1 MSKTRFSIVERVA
14 IRYRQFKFRKKTS
27 SPYLSGDAF
36 RSLCEIVID
45 SESDLDL
52 VDKRRFD
59 NSNVFC
65 RSDLLPSLIERV
77 KGKGVIK
84 NLVCGNSDFDFNNVP
99 QGLLKVTQ
107 RAFLQNSSISDGKH
121 IFTLPI
127 GIENLRYGM
136 NGLPRNLVSSKI
148 GRAHV

>member
-1 MSKTRFSIVERVA
+1 MSKSRFSIVERVA
-14 IRYRQFKFRKKTS
+14 IKYRQFKFRNKTS

-77 KGKGVIK
+77 QGNVVIR
-84 NLVCGNSDFDFNNVP
+84 NLICGNSDFDFNSVP
-99 QGLLKVTQ
+99 KDLLAVTQ
-107 RAFLQNSSISDGKH
+107 RAFLQNSSIGDGKR
-121 IFTLPI
+121 IYTLPI
-127 GIENLRYGM
+127 GIE
-136 NGLPRNLVSSKI
+136 I

>member
-1 MSKTRFSIVERVA
+1 MSKSRFSIVERVA
-14 IRYRQFKFRKKTS
+14 IKYRQFKFRNKTS
-27 SPYLSGDAF
+27 SPYISGDAF

-45 SESDLDL
+45 SESDLNL
-52 VDKRRFD
+52 FDKKSFD

-77 KGKGVIK
+77 KGKGIIK
-84 NLVCGNSDFDFNNVP
+84 NLVCGNSDYDFNKVP
-99 QGLLKVTQ
+99 KDLLKVTQ

-121 IFTLPI
+121 IYTLPI
-127 GIENLRYGM
+127 GIENLSYGM
-136 NGLPRNLVSSKI
+136 KI